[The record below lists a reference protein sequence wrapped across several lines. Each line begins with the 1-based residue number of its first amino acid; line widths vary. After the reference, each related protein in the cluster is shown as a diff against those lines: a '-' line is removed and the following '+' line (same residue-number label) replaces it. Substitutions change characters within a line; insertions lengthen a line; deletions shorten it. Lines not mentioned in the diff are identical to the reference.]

1 VNNFDYT
8 IQYVAITDH
17 TLLNQ
22 LMVTVLAC
30 GLGQHVL
37 CLQSSLDSTAS
48 MNVRNI
54 NLDKNKRQEIRNRN
68 QSAIVL
74 LQLLDTA
81 SRRHLDYLND
91 CHLCPHVHHF
101 INQFAPRHGQ

>member
-1 VNNFDYT
+1 VRRR
-8 IQYVAITDH
+8 TDGRMSAAQAS
-17 TLLNQ
+17 L
-22 LMVTVLAC
+22 VVL
-30 GLGQHVL
+30 L

-91 CHLCPHVHHF
+91 CHLPACTP
-101 INQFAPRHGQ
+101 AS